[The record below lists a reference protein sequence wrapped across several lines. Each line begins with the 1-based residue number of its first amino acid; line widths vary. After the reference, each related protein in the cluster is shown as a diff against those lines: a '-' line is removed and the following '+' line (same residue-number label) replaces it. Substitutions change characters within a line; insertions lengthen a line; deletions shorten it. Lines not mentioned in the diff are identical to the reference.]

1 MLRCHLL
8 ASGRVQGVGFRWFV
22 REQASRCGLSGWV
35 RNEYDGTVTI
45 EVQGGEDSI
54 EVFLSILRQG
64 NSWIDIWELRVE
76 SMLPI
81 PEESGFHIHD

>member
-1 MLRCHLL
+1 MLRCHLI
-8 ASGRVQGVGFRWFV
+8 ASGRVQRVGFRWFV

-76 SMLPI
+76 SILPI

>member
-1 MLRCHLL
+1 MLRCHLI